1 MKFSI
6 SLTTDNR
13 SQDKSDLIIDLSNKL
28 AKFFEERTYGE
39 DIQNYI
45 IGFTC
50 VFTPEGFRNLFKK
63 KKPTYVS
70 DKTSIN
76 RFTGEKIRLFK
87 LFIDNITIEEGEY
100 EDFVSGNDYDCLELL
115 KTKILESLSNLDK
128 LPKAVK
134 DFDKE
139 KFKIDMKAI
148 LYESA

>member
-13 SQDKSDLIIDLSNKL
+13 LQAKSELVSDLSNKL
-28 AKFFEERTYGE
+28 TTYFSDRTYGE

-50 VFTPEGFRNLFKK
+50 VFTPEGFKNLFTK

-70 DKTSIN
+70 DKTSTN
-76 RFTGEKIRLFK
+76 RFTGGKIRFFK
-87 LFIDNITIEEGEY
+87 LFIDNITIEEDEY
-100 EDFVSGNDYDCLELL
+100 EDFVSDKDYDSLELL

-139 KFKIDMKAI
+139 KFKMDMKAF